1 MKEHGISM
9 MLVEIKLAAPTA
21 LAAAVL
27 VMLTVG
33 LLYHS
38 HLNDT

>member
-1 MKEHGISM
+1 MGISL

-21 LAAAVL
+21 MAAAVL
-27 VMLTVG
+27 VMLAVG

-38 HLNDT
+38 LFNDTL